1 MALSPAKAANIA
13 GVSRTVISRA
23 LTSGEL
29 IGVKKNSGHW
39 AIEHA
44 DLLDWMERTITRAE
58 RKPIAPAPT
67 PSQIEVEALQ
77 AELKAAIAA
86 GQKAREGL
94 AAANA
99 RLAALDE
106 TVSAL
111 KADRDAWQRQAEILA
126 SRPTG
131 ILAKLFGR

>member
-1 MALSPAKAANIA
+1 MAISPAKAANIA

-29 IGVKKNSGHW
+29 VGVKKNSGHW

-58 RKPIAPAPT
+58 RMPAAPAPT

-86 GQKAREGL
+86 GQEAREGL

-99 RLAALDE
+99 RLAVLDE

>member
-58 RKPIAPAPT
+58 SKPAAPAPK
-67 PSQIEVEALQ
+67 PGQIEMEALQ
-77 AELKAAIAA
+77 AELKTAITA
-86 GQKAREGL
+86 GQEAREGL

-106 TVSAL
+106 TVLTL
-111 KADRDAWQRQAEILA
+111 KADRDAWQRQAETLA
-126 SRPTG
+126 SRPAG
-131 ILAKLFGR
+131 LLARIFGR

>member
-23 LTSGEL
+23 LTSCEL
-29 IGVKKNSGHW
+29 VGVKKNSGHW
-39 AIEHA
+39 AIENS
-44 DLLDWMERTITRAE
+44 DLRDWIERTIVRAE
-58 RKPIAPAPT
+58 RKPTASEPT

-77 AELKAAIAA
+77 ADLKAAIAA
-86 GQKAREGL
+86 GQEAREGL

-99 RLAALDE
+99 RLAVLDE
-106 TVSAL
+106 TVLAL

-131 ILAKLFGR
+131 IFAKLFGR

>member
-1 MALSPAKAANIA
+1 MAISPAKAANVA

-23 LTSGEL
+23 LTSGDL
-29 IGVKKNSGHW
+29 VGVKKNSGHW
-39 AIEHA
+39 AIENS

-58 RKPIAPAPT
+58 RKPPAPAPT
-67 PSQIEVEALQ
+67 PGQNEVEALQ
-77 AELKAAIAA
+77 AELKAVIAA
-86 GQKAREGL
+86 GQEAREGL

-99 RLAALDE
+99 RLAVLDE
-106 TVSAL
+106 AVSTL
-111 KADRDAWQRQAEILA
+111 KADRDAWQRQAETLA

>member
-39 AIEHA
+39 AIEHS

-106 TVSAL
+106 TVLTL
-111 KADRDAWQRQAEILA
+111 KADRDAWQRQAETLA
-126 SRPTG
+126 SRPAG
-131 ILAKLFGR
+131 LLARIFGR

>member
-1 MALSPAKAANIA
+1 MALSPAKAANIS

-29 IGVKKNSGHW
+29 VGIKKNSGHW
-39 AIEHA
+39 AIEHS

-58 RKPIAPAPT
+58 RKSAAPET
-67 PSQIEVEALQ
+67 MPSPIEVEALRTD
-77 AELKAAIAA
+77 LKAAIAA
-86 GQKAREGL
+86 GQEAREGL

-99 RLAALDE
+99 HLAALGE
-106 TVSAL
+106 TVSSL
-111 KADRDAWQRQAEILA
+111 KADRDAWRRQAETLA

-131 ILAKLFGR
+131 IFARLFGR

>member
-1 MALSPAKAANIA
+1 MALSPAKAASIA
-13 GVSRTVISRA
+13 GVSRTMISRA
-23 LTSGEL
+23 LTSGDL
-29 IGVKKNSGHW
+29 VGVKKNSGHW
-39 AIEHA
+39 AIEHS

-58 RKPIAPAPT
+58 SKPATPAPT
-67 PSQIEVEALQ
+67 PDQIEMEALQ
-77 AELKAAIAA
+77 TELKAAIAA
-86 GQKAREGL
+86 GQEARERL

-106 TVSAL
+106 MVSAL
-111 KADRDAWQRQAEILA
+111 KAERDAWQRQAKTLA

>member
-1 MALSPAKAANIA
+1 MAISPAKAANIA

-29 IGVKKNSGHW
+29 VGVKKNSGHW
-39 AIEHA
+39 AIENS

-58 RKPIAPAPT
+58 RKPTAHEPT

-77 AELKAAIAA
+77 ADLKAAIAA
-86 GQKAREGL
+86 GQEAREGL

-106 TVSAL
+106 MVSAL
-111 KADRDAWQRQAEILA
+111 KAERDAWQRQAKTLA

>member
-1 MALSPAKAANIA
+1 MALSPAKAASIA
-13 GVSRTVISRA
+13 GVSRTMISRA
-23 LTSGEL
+23 LTSGDL
-29 IGVKKNSGHW
+29 VGVKKNSGHW
-39 AIEHA
+39 AIEHS

-58 RKPIAPAPT
+58 SKPAAPAPT
-67 PSQIEVEALQ
+67 PDQIEMEALQ
-77 AELKAAIAA
+77 AELKAATAA
-86 GQKAREGL
+86 GQEAREGL

-106 TVSAL
+106 TVLTL
-111 KADRDAWQRQAEILA
+111 KADRDAWQRQAATLA

>member
-29 IGVKKNSGHW
+29 AGVKKNSGHW
-39 AIEHA
+39 AIENA
-44 DLLDWMERTITRAE
+44 DLRDWMERTITRAE
-58 RKPIAPAPT
+58 RKPAAPAPM
-67 PSQIEVEALQ
+67 PSPIEVEALQ

-86 GQKAREGL
+86 GQEAREGL

-99 RLAALDE
+99 RLAALDG

-111 KADRDAWQRQAEILA
+111 KADRDAWQRQAETLA

-131 ILAKLFGR
+131 LLAKLFGR

>member
-106 TVSAL
+106 TVLTL
-111 KADRDAWQRQAEILA
+111 KADRDAWQRQAETLA
-126 SRPTG
+126 SRPAG
-131 ILAKLFGR
+131 LLARIFGR

>member
-86 GQKAREGL
+86 GQEAREGL

-106 TVSAL
+106 TVLTL
-111 KADRDAWQRQAEILA
+111 KADRDAWQRQAETLA
-126 SRPTG
+126 SRPAG
-131 ILAKLFGR
+131 LLARIFGR

>member
-1 MALSPAKAANIA
+1 MALSPAKAADIA

-39 AIEHA
+39 AIEHS

-58 RKPIAPAPT
+58 RKPAAPEPT
-67 PSQIEVEALQ
+67 PGQIEVEALQ
-77 AELKAAIAA
+77 ADLKAAIAA
-86 GQKAREGL
+86 GQEAREGL

-99 RLAALDE
+99 RLAALDG

-111 KADRDAWQRQAEILA
+111 KADRDAWQRQAETLA

-131 ILAKLFGR
+131 LLARLFGR

>member
-23 LTSGEL
+23 LTSCEL
-29 IGVKKNSGHW
+29 VGVKKNSGHW
-39 AIEHA
+39 AIENS
-44 DLLDWMERTITRAE
+44 DLRDWIERTIVRAE
-58 RKPIAPAPT
+58 RKPTASEPT

-77 AELKAAIAA
+77 ADLKAAIAA
-86 GQKAREGL
+86 GQEAREGL

-106 TVSAL
+106 TVLAL

-131 ILAKLFGR
+131 IFAKLFGR

>member
-1 MALSPAKAANIA
+1 MAISPAKAANIA
-13 GVSRTVISRA
+13 GVSRTAIARA

-29 IGVKKNSGHW
+29 VGVKKNSGHW
-39 AIEHA
+39 AIENS

-58 RKPIAPAPT
+58 SKPAAPAPK
-67 PSQIEVEALQ
+67 PGQIEMEALQ
-77 AELKAAIAA
+77 AELKTAITA
-86 GQKAREGL
+86 GQEAREGL

>member
-86 GQKAREGL
+86 GQEAREGL

-106 TVSAL
+106 TVLTL
-111 KADRDAWQRQAEILA
+111 KADRDAWQRQAETLA
-126 SRPTG
+126 SRPAG
-131 ILAKLFGR
+131 LLARLFGR